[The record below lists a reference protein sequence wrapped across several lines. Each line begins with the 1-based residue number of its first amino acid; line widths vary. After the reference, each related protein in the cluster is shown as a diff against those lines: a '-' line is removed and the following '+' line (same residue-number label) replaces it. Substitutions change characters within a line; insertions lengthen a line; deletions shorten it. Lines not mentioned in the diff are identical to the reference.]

1 MIFSYEC
8 WECNEHPLFMSRD
21 DLILHKIKTHHV
33 EYPTIKSYENRE
45 PREGCREG
53 IDAKDFLDDDAAY
66 LFALR
71 RDRAEVKNKV
81 DRLKLEVDSI
91 TGAKEAALKEI
102 TNLEKDLAEVTK
114 IEKDFLKE
122 CRYKYLRDDAQ
133 IYLKEKQDNQNDN
146 IINEQQL
153 AEEMMTVLRQFN
165 IIMAQKIVKQKN
177 MSESLIQAKFDI
189 MQNKFDSMEN
199 KVEQQNKELEQ
210 LKNLKTLDNSQ
221 NEKILIS
228 KDKNCLDYEEKV
240 TSLEAHIK
248 VLEKEK
254 CTEKSLWTEKEM
266 VYVKKIEQLENAVK
280 NFKNIHLKNN
290 DKLKG
295 CGKNDKEINS
305 RKKDVE
311 IQKQKVRDL
320 TKKIK
325 KLEDQQKTKD
335 EMSQKLQRELAKLQK
350 QNNSLKATNNNQ
362 ESTIKDLENLN
373 IDLNTSNE
381 LLSKELIEEKTFV
394 GELRD
399 MSDVQHQKMRHLLK
413 ENDSLYF
420 KCRERRERVKDQEF
434 KIRELKEDRDF
445 LREDLKIM
453 KEETTKLESE
463 LDKVREEN
471 ANLRERP
478 ASLGRYGLP
487 CFQR

>member
-1 MIFSYEC
+1 M
-8 WECNEHPLFMSRD
+8 
-21 DLILHKIKTHHV
+21 
-33 EYPTIKSYENRE
+33 NR
-45 PREGCREG
+45 
-53 IDAKDFLDDDAAY
+53 
-66 LFALR
+66 
-71 RDRAEVKNKV
+71 
-81 DRLKLEVDSI
+81 
-91 TGAKEAALKEI
+91 
-102 TNLEKDLAEVTK
+102 
-114 IEKDFLKE
+114 
-122 CRYKYLRDDAQ
+122 
-133 IYLKEKQDNQNDN
+133 
-146 IINEQQL
+146 
-153 AEEMMTVLRQFN
+153 
-165 IIMAQKIVKQKN
+165 
-177 MSESLIQAKFDI
+177 
-189 MQNKFDSMEN
+189 
-199 KVEQQNKELEQ
+199 
-210 LKNLKTLDNSQ
+210 
-221 NEKILIS
+221 LIS

-248 VLEKEK
+248 VLEKQK
-254 CTEKSLWTEKEM
+254 CTEKSLWNEKEM
-266 VYVKKIEQLENAVK
+266 VYLKKIEQLENEVK
-280 NFKNIHLKNN
+280 NFNNIHLKNN
-290 DKLKG
+290 EKLKG

-325 KLEDQQKTKD
+325 KLDDQQKTKG

-350 QNNSLKATNNNQ
+350 QNNSLKATISNQ

-373 IDLNTSNE
+373 MDLNTSNE

-394 GELRD
+394 GEPRD

-420 KCRERRERVKDQEF
+420 KCRERRERVKDQQFE
-434 KIRELKEDRDF
+434 IRELKEDRDF

-453 KEETTKLESE
+453 KEETIKLESE